1 MKLNL
6 KPVELLRV
14 ALDFGGRSPLPVG
27 RLVPDNGRI
36 YFEYDAEFL
45 DAGLPLS
52 PYKLPLKAGTFSFE
66 PSLFEGLPGG
76 FNDSLPD
83 GWGRLLLDRLL
94 RSNGVLPETFSP
106 LDRLAQ
112 VGKTGMGALTY
123 IPDYGSSSSVGTLD
137 LDELSEQTKTILR
150 GESSDVLENLIHLNG
165 SSAGARP
172 KALIAFNP
180 GENSIVQADE
190 ALPPGFAPWI
200 VKFGNSR
207 DGLDAGAIEYVYNL
221 IAAKAGLDLPDCHLF
236 GGKGNA
242 GYFAAKRFDRLP
254 EGKKLHVHTA
264 CGLLHSDFRTPALD
278 YEDLIKATLWLTKD
292 VRQAQKIYR
301 YAVFNVLAHNRDDH
315 SKNFSF
321 LMDEKG
327 IWRVSPTYDLTFS
340 SGPAGQ
346 QSMLVAGEGQQPGK
360 TDLLK
365 LAPHAD
371 FSQNQGIQVIEE
383 VRAALGEWKNLAA
396 HYGVTNDSIQLI
408 LKRINKP

>member
-1 MKLNL
+1 MNHNR

-14 ALDFGGRSPLPVG
+14 ALDFGDRVPLPVG
-27 RLVPDNGRI
+27 RLVPNEGRI
-36 YFEYDAEFL
+36 YFEYDPEFL

-52 PYKLPLKAGTFSFE
+52 PYKLPLKTGTFSFE
-66 PSLFEGLPGG
+66 PSLFEGLPGV

-94 RSNGVLPETFSP
+94 RADGVPPETFSV

-112 VGKTGMGALTY
+112 VGKIGMGALTY
-123 IPDYGSSSSVGTLD
+123 WPDYGATSSVGTLGLDD
-137 LDELSEQTKTILR
+137 LSGQTRAILR
-150 GESSDVLENLIHLNG
+150 GESSDVLEDLIQLNG

-180 GENSIVQADE
+180 GGNSIHQVDE
-190 ALPPGFAPWI
+190 VLPVGFESWI

-221 IAAKAGLDLPDCHLF
+221 MAAKAGLDVTQCHLF
-236 GGKGNA
+236 EGKGNA
-242 GYFAAKRFDRLP
+242 GYFAAKRFDRLH

-278 YEDLIKATLWLTKD
+278 YEDLVKATLWLTKD
-292 VRQAQKIYR
+292 ARQAQKIFR

-327 IWRVSPTYDLTFS
+327 IWQVSPAYDLTFS

-346 QSMLVAGEGQQPGK
+346 QSMLVAP
-360 TDLLK
+360 
-365 LAPHAD
+365 A
-371 FSQNQGIQVIEE
+371 
-383 VRAALGEWKNLAA
+383 
-396 HYGVTNDSIQLI
+396 
-408 LKRINKP
+408 

>member
-1 MKLNL
+1 MNSNL
-6 KPVELLRV
+6 TPVELLRV
-14 ALDFGGRSPLPVG
+14 ALDFGGRPTLPVG

-36 YFEYDAEFL
+36 YFEYAPEFL
-45 DAGLPLS
+45 AAGLPIS
-52 PYKLPLKAGTFSFE
+52 PYKLPMKAGTFSFE
-66 PSLFEGLPGG
+66 PALFEGLPGV

-112 VGKTGMGALTY
+112 VGKAGMGALTY
-123 IPDYGSSSSVGTLD
+123 LPDYGDSSPVENLD
-137 LDELSEQTKTILR
+137 LDELSDQTKTILR
-150 GESSDVLENLIHLNG
+150 GESSDVLEDLIHLNG

-172 KALIAFNP
+172 KALLAFSPDQNA
-180 GENSIVQADE
+180 IVQTDE
-190 ALPPGFAPWI
+190 ALPAGFAPWI
-200 VKFGNSR
+200 VKFGNSG

-221 IAAKAGLDLPDCHLF
+221 MAAKAGLDLPECHLF
-236 GGKGNA
+236 EGKGNA

-254 EGKKLHVHTA
+254 AGKKLHVHTA
-264 CGLLHSDFRTPALD
+264 CGLLHSDFRTPVLD

-292 VRQAQKIYR
+292 VREAQKIYR

-327 IWRVSPTYDLTFS
+327 KWRVSPAYDLTLS

-371 FSQNQGIQVIEE
+371 LSQHQAIQIIEE
-383 VRAALGEWKNLAA
+383 VRGSLGEWENLAT
-396 HYGVTNDSIQLI
+396 HYGVTTHSIQLI
-408 LKRINKP
+408 SKRINKP

>member
-1 MKLNL
+1 MKRNP
-6 KPVELLRV
+6 KPVELLHV
-14 ALDFGGRSPLPVG
+14 ALDFGDRAPLSVG

-36 YFEYDAEFL
+36 YFEYDPEFL
-45 DAGLPLS
+45 DGGLQIS
-52 PYKLPLKAGTFSFE
+52 PYKLPLKTGTFSFE
-66 PSLFEGLPGG
+66 PSLFEGLSGV

-106 LDRLAQ
+106 LDRLAH

-123 IPDYGSSSSVGTLD
+123 LPDYGGSSSVGDLD
-137 LDELSEQTKTILR
+137 LDELNEQTKAVLR
-150 GESSDVLENLIHLNG
+150 GESSDVLENLIQLNG

-172 KALIAFNP
+172 KALIGFNP
-180 GENSIVQADE
+180 GENSIIQAGE
-190 ALPPGFAPWI
+190 VLPSGYTPWI

-207 DGLDAGAIEYVYNL
+207 DGADAGAIEYVYNL
-221 IAAKAGLDLPDCHLF
+221 MALKAGLELPDFHLF
-236 GGKGNA
+236 KSKGNA

-264 CGLLHSDFRTPALD
+264 CGLLHSDFRIPALD
-278 YEDLIKATLWLTKD
+278 YEDLIRATLWLTKD

-321 LMDEKG
+321 LMDKKG
-327 IWRVSPTYDLTFS
+327 VWRVSPAYDLTFS

-360 TDLLK
+360 ADLLK

-371 FSQNQGIQVIEE
+371 LSRNEAIRILEE
-383 VRAALGEWKNLAA
+383 VQAALGEWKNLATN
-396 HYGVTNDSIQLI
+396 YGVTNDNIQLI
-408 LKRINKP
+408 SKRIN

>member
-1 MKLNL
+1 MKRNP
-6 KPVELLRV
+6 KPVELLHV
-14 ALDFGGRSPLPVG
+14 ALDFGDRAPLPVG

-36 YFEYDAEFL
+36 YFEYDPEFL
-45 DAGLPLS
+45 DSGLQIS
-52 PYKLPLKAGTFSFE
+52 PYKLPLKTGTFSFE
-66 PSLFEGLPGG
+66 PSLFEGLPGV

-94 RSNGVLPETFSP
+94 RSNGVLPETFSL
-106 LDRLAQ
+106 LDRLAH

-123 IPDYGSSSSVGTLD
+123 LPDYGGSSSIGDLD
-137 LDELSEQTKTILR
+137 LDELNEQTKAILR
-150 GESSDVLENLIHLNG
+150 GESSDVLENLIQLNG

-172 KALIAFNP
+172 KALIGFNP
-180 GENSIVQADE
+180 GENSVIQAVE
-190 ALPPGFAPWI
+190 VLPSGYTPWI

-207 DGLDAGAIEYVYNL
+207 DGIDAGAIEYVYNL
-221 IAAKAGLDLPDCHLF
+221 MALKAGLELPDCHLF
-236 GGKGNA
+236 KSKGNA

-264 CGLLHSDFRTPALD
+264 CGLLHSDFRIPALD

-327 IWRVSPTYDLTFS
+327 VWRVSPAYDLTFS

-360 TDLLK
+360 ADLLK

-371 FSQNQGIQVIEE
+371 LSRNEAIRILEE
-383 VRAALGEWKNLAA
+383 VRAALGEWENLAA
-396 HYGVTNDSIQLI
+396 NHGVTNDSIQLI
-408 LKRINKP
+408 SKRIN